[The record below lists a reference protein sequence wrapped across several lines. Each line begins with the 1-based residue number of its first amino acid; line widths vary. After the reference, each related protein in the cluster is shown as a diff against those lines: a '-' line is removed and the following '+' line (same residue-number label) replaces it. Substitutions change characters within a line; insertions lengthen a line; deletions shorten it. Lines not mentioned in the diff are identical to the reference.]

1 MVIEVEGALEIGCPF
16 SLEDP
21 IGRLLF
27 FNPSCF
33 YSLNNGKM
41 YGNVCLFSH
50 FPQIGGIGVVGIV
63 EKEPFSVLGNRIA
76 DEVPEWIL
84 PLWHEVNHDYI
95 EISNLAIRHL
105 VPSASECFVKES
117 MRS

>member
-1 MVIEVEGALEIGCPF
+1 M
-16 SLEDP
+16 EDL
-21 IGRLLF
+21 IGRVLF

-41 YGNVCLFSH
+41 YGNVCLFSR

-63 EKEPFSVLGNRIA
+63 EKEPFSVLGKRIA
-76 DEVPEWIL
+76 DEVPEWIP
-84 PLWHEVNHDYI
+84 PLWQEVNHDHI
-95 EISNLAIRHL
+95 EISNLAVRHL
-105 VPSASECFVKES
+105 VHPAPECFVKES

>member
-1 MVIEVEGALEIGCPF
+1 MVE
-16 SLEDP
+16 
-21 IGRLLF
+21 
-27 FNPSCF
+27 
-33 YSLNNGKM
+33 
-41 YGNVCLFSH
+41 
-50 FPQIGGIGVVGIV
+50 IV

-84 PLWHEVNHDYI
+84 PLWQEVNNDYI

-105 VPSASECFVKES
+105 VQSAPECFVKES